1 MVLQFLY
8 TVKTFPKQ
16 RKEFFYIMKSVSE
29 RFLTYIKQP
38 TTSDENSSSVPST
51 KQQLLF
57 GDFLV
62 KECQAIGLA
71 DASMDRHGYVMAT
84 LPATDPN
91 APTIG
96 FIAHMDTSPD
106 AKGDGIMPHIVHHYD
121 GETIRLNGISLSP
134 DGFPELNNYI
144 GDTLITTDGTTLLGA
159 DDKAG
164 IAEILSAMEYLITH
178 PEIPHGKIR
187 IAFTPDE
194 EIGAGADHFDV
205 KKFGAD
211 FAYTLDG
218 GKIGE
223 LEYENFNAAQAVIHI
238 KGRSVHPGTAKNI
251 MQNAALIGTE
261 IASLLPE
268 KEIPSK
274 TEGYEGFFHL
284 CSFEGNVS
292 EATLTYIIRDFNS
305 ETFAHRKNLIQL
317 IVERKN
323 IQYPNA
329 ITLEL
334 KDQYYNMASKIAD
347 CMEIVDLAKQAM
359 EACGIKPIVQPIRG
373 GTDGARLSFMGL
385 PCPNLFA
392 GGHNFHGPY
401 EYIPVSSMGKAVE
414 MIVKIA
420 ELSCG
425 VDFQKKL

>member
-62 KECQAIGLA
+62 KECQAIGLP

-84 LPATDPN
+84 LPATDPK

-134 DGFPELNNYI
+134 DEFPELNNYI
-144 GDTLITTDGTTLLGA
+144 GDALITTDGTTLLGA

-205 KKFGAD
+205 
-211 FAYTLDG
+211 
-218 GKIGE
+218 
-223 LEYENFNAAQAVIHI
+223 
-238 KGRSVHPGTAKNI
+238 
-251 MQNAALIGTE
+251 
-261 IASLLPE
+261 
-268 KEIPSK
+268 
-274 TEGYEGFFHL
+274 
-284 CSFEGNVS
+284 
-292 EATLTYIIRDFNS
+292 
-305 ETFAHRKNLIQL
+305 
-317 IVERKN
+317 
-323 IQYPNA
+323 
-329 ITLEL
+329 
-334 KDQYYNMASKIAD
+334 
-347 CMEIVDLAKQAM
+347 
-359 EACGIKPIVQPIRG
+359 
-373 GTDGARLSFMGL
+373 
-385 PCPNLFA
+385 
-392 GGHNFHGPY
+392 
-401 EYIPVSSMGKAVE
+401 
-414 MIVKIA
+414 
-420 ELSCG
+420 
-425 VDFQKKL
+425 